1 MQKLTFTK
9 TGIVCSFLDQS
20 SSKWIDRDISEAELP
35 FTWYLPH
42 VVVID
47 EGLTVR
53 EILSHLLKYE
63 EQINFIFV
71 SHLKG
76 LSLSDLIKSIESVDK
91 TSDIEKVD
99 AVCLLWLG
107 QVKPLENEEDPFL
120 AIQPAM
126 MALEM
131 PDLLD
136 EEEDELHSIHNISA
150 KQLMDS
156 PFVLD
161 DLLEFIDPADP
172 EEAEFSGLVNWEVF
186 DFIGSLLNELVIYSF
201 VTGSL
206 SELAKIDLAPLS
218 AEDLFDHLAELDK
231 FFSTKDLGD

>member
-20 SSKWIDRDISEAELP
+20 SSKWIDRDIFEAELP
-35 FTWYLPH
+35 FTWYLPYA
-42 VVVID
+42 VVIE
-47 EGLTVR
+47 EGVTVR

-76 LSLSDLIKSIESVDK
+76 LQLSELIKSIESVDK
-91 TSDIEKVD
+91 ETDVEKVD
-99 AVCLLWLG
+99 AVCLLWIG
-107 QVKPLENEEDPFL
+107 QVKPLAEEEDPFL

-161 DLLEFIDPADP
+161 DLLEFVDSDEA
-172 EEAEFSGLVNWEVF
+172 EEAQFSGLVNWEVF
-186 DFIGSLLNELVIYSF
+186 D
-201 VTGSL
+201 
-206 SELAKIDLAPLS
+206 
-218 AEDLFDHLAELDK
+218 
-231 FFSTKDLGD
+231 